1 MMRKS
6 LSADVAV
13 VLAALLLLAAGPA
26 RPASAQAAGGRAAP
40 YARGAAAD
48 PSPAGGGASAAAL
61 LQTGDYINVK
71 DAPYNAAGNG
81 TANDTRAIQ
90 SAIDAAV
97 AAGGGAVFLPPGT
110 YRTTGLT
117 LQGSNVTLFGVK
129 GSSRVAMSAAA
140 GNTLQVGTE
149 KTTPAN
155 DCKIEGLVFQPLVPR
170 TSGSEVFAP
179 AFNNLT
185 VRDVKLKGV
194 FRGFYLGSPSGCVD
208 VHMTGVWAEDFYQFA
223 YLVRV
228 IQGYFYAVEA
238 DGLRANT
245 VALQIDGYCEGLNFV
260 GCLFISNYVG
270 AKTNSYMLLV
280 DNTTVSRPSQ
290 FNQFYGCYFDFGN
303 YGVVARD
310 AYSYSF
316 TDCWFKGQSSDGVLL
331 ESTAHEFTFKGCQF
345 FNSGANGLYINGS
358 SGHVVTGNQFINN
371 GTVVGGS
378 NGIRV
383 AAPGGGV
390 FSQGIVITSNRIGT
404 SPPPRVS
411 DAGPGTQ
418 AYGVYIDAGT
428 LSFIVK
434 DNDCRGN
441 ASGAVN
447 NLAGASANK
456 VVADNIF

>member
-1 MMRKS
+1 MRKP
-6 LSADVAV
+6 LSAFLSVT
-13 VLAALLLLAAGPA
+13 LLLICAGPPP
-26 RPASAQAAGGRAAP
+26 RASAQTAGARAAV
-40 YARGAAAD
+40 YARGAAGDA
-48 PSPAGGGASAAAL
+48 SPGGGSPSAAAL
-61 LQTGDYINVK
+61 LQTGEYISVK

-81 TANDTRAIQ
+81 TANDTAALQ
-90 SAIDAAV
+90 AAVNAAV

-117 LQGSNVTLFGVK
+117 LQGSNVTLFGIK
-129 GSSRVAMSAAA
+129 GLSRIAMASPT
-140 GNTLQVGTE
+140 GNTLQIGTE
-149 KTTPAN
+149 KVTMVH
-155 DCKIEGLVFQPLVPR
+155 DCKIEGVVFEPLVR
-170 TSGSEVFAP
+170 RASGSEVFAP
-179 AFNNLT
+179 AFINLT
-185 VRDVKLKGV
+185 LRDVKVKGV
-194 FRGFYLGSPSGCVD
+194 YRGFYLGAPAGCVD

-223 YLVRV
+223 YMVRV

-238 DGLRANT
+238 DGQRADT
-245 VALQIDGYCEGLNFV
+245 VNLHIDGYCEGLTFA
-260 GCLFISNYVG
+260 GCIFISNFAG
-270 AKTNSYMLLV
+270 AKRNSIMLETGTAV
-280 DNTTVSRPSQ
+280 VSRPSQ
-290 FNQFYGCYFDFGN
+290 FVQFYGCYFDFGN
-303 YGVVARD
+303 YAVVAQN

-316 TDCWFKGQSSDGVLL
+316 TDCWFKGGTADGVLL
-331 ESTAHEFTFKGCQF
+331 LQTAHEFTFKGCQF

-411 DAGPGTQ
+411 DAGLGSQ
-418 AYGVYIDAGT
+418 SYGVQIDAGT

-441 ASGAVN
+441 TSGAVN
-447 NLAGASANK
+447 NLAGTSANK
-456 VVADNIF
+456 IVADNLF